1 MPTSLPFTA
10 ELDCSRYRIGA
21 AAVLCKPGK
30 ENEHLVRFYF
40 DLLFFFNLFF
50 YFLFCSYVLL
60 GSKGQFADMIS

>member
-40 DLLFFFNLFF
+40 DLLFFLIYFFIF
-50 YFLFCSYVLL
+50 YFVVMFCLGQRVSLL
-60 GSKGQFADMIS
+60 T